1 MKAPAFIRNW
11 DESQKASA
19 VKLLGLAVAA
29 LALFILIAT
38 VSYLLHWKQDMS
50 FVPGQEVAN
59 AAGSLGYR
67 TGKFFVCDFLGLGS
81 FALLIILV
89 AVAVKLLTGRWIGSF
104 AKTVFLT
111 LTGASVASLLL
122 AFIGQIAGLG
132 NAFGGGLGG
141 ALGASITGWSIRVL
155 GPVVTAVAILLLV
168 GLWLFFTS
176 SRFNVWLAGLWNR
189 NPGERPP
196 REPAAPTVQAKPE
209 TEVEELRP
217 APVISR
223 PRNKTVPAEEKKPAE
238 E

>member
-111 LTGASVASLLL
+111 LTGASV
-122 AFIGQIAGLG
+122 
-132 NAFGGGLGG
+132 
-141 ALGASITGWSIRVL
+141 
-155 GPVVTAVAILLLV
+155 
-168 GLWLFFTS
+168 
-176 SRFNVWLAGLWNR
+176 
-189 NPGERPP
+189 
-196 REPAAPTVQAKPE
+196 
-209 TEVEELRP
+209 
-217 APVISR
+217 
-223 PRNKTVPAEEKKPAE
+223 
-238 E
+238 